1 MKQLLFTILLSTFS
15 SSHGQTVANKSA
27 SVFVTVDKKLV
38 YRYKDSLLI
47 DNTNEVIVFQTQKK
61 FEYLKS
67 SDSIITFIIWR
78 QNNNYFTV
86 IVTDKKIFSP
96 ISFKAASIF
105 NFPLKTSTFVTKD
118 EKKLKFVPPII
129 GNVVYFF
136 TKTTS
141 NYFEL
146 TGTNSQPWTYVTKDR
161 RKEFSRKHFFDIIYK
176 TL

>member
-1 MKQLLFTILLSTFS
+1 MKIESPFWARIISCKLMKQLLFTILISTFL
-15 SSHGQTVANKSA
+15 SSHGQTVTNKSA

-47 DNTNEVIVFQTQKK
+47 DKTNEVIVFQTQKK

-105 NFPLKTSTFVTKD
+105 NFPLKTSIFVTKD
-118 EKKLKFVPPII
+118 EK
-129 GNVVYFF
+129 N
-136 TKTTS
+136 
-141 NYFEL
+141 
-146 TGTNSQPWTYVTKDR
+146 
-161 RKEFSRKHFFDIIYK
+161 
-176 TL
+176 